1 MKYLVLLVLLAS
13 CSVGAAKPKYKN
25 GTCLKSETTFIVE
38 VVFVKEVDQKF
49 EYTID
54 IYTDNGPT
62 RSYLSEENLE
72 LNEFKVV
79 ECPQGEN

>member
-13 CSVGAAKPKYKN
+13 CGNPTPKYKN

-79 ECPQGEN
+79 DCPQGEN